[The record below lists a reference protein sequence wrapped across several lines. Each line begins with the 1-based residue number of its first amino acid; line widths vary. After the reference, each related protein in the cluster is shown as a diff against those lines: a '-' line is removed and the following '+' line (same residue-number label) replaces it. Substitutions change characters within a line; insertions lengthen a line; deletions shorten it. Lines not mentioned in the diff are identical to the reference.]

1 MHGCIKSFNIKHKIF
16 FLVLKY
22 SEKFADSESEIIF
35 LECYFFLEKLELMK
49 DSSDDS
55 ENSLNEPSLSSLW
68 DISESSELIKRFIFF
83 VFKLR
88 NHST

>member
-1 MHGCIKSFNIKHKIF
+1 
-16 FLVLKY
+16 
-22 SEKFADSESEIIF
+22 
-35 LECYFFLEKLELMK
+35 MK

-83 VFKLR
+83 LFLNLETILHENENFFNPRLNKKIFKKNLKKKMMHPCIR
-88 NHST
+88 I